1 MFFPPT
7 SRVTALYRAWFGGER
22 NGNLVEHLST
32 VCQEFSYIRY
42 FFEGQGTWGVAV
54 MRWSGPE
61 GGQDSEGWHGVF

>member
-42 FFEGQGTWGVAV
+42 FFEGQGTWGIAV
-54 MRWSGPE
+54 MRRSGPE
-61 GGQDSEGWHGVF
+61 GGQDSEG